1 MEYTL
6 KGKFLSERL
15 SETHARGSQEVGC
28 TQPFGDELALQSRRG
43 KARGKATSMKTIK
56 RAKWPIVKGNKVA
69 RLNWGWVEFA
79 TFLGDTE
86 PVVLRGRN
94 ETGYLGIVL
103 S

>member
-1 MEYTL
+1 MQT
-6 KGKFLSERL
+6 
-15 SETHARGSQEVGC
+15 ARGSQEVGC

-56 RAKWPIVKGNKVA
+56 RAKWPNVKGNKVA

-86 PVVLRGRN
+86 AVVKIFALAFYSAPFAVESGFFRTLER
-94 ETGYLGIVL
+94 L
-103 S
+103 SS